1 MGCMMELGELEKAW
15 PEFDKEKVRVIVA
28 SIEPR
33 EEAEATQA
41 QFSHLT
47 VVSDADRKL
56 VEVFAALDPGHAPDG
71 GDTAESTTILVD
83 GKGTIRWVYR
93 PDRAS
98 TRLTPSEV
106 LAAADRV
113 MPAE

>member
-1 MGCMMELGELEKAW
+1 MIELGELEKSW
-15 PEFDKEKVRVIVA
+15 QDFNKRKVGVFVI

-33 EEAEATQA
+33 EPAAATQKD
-41 QFSHLT
+41 FPHLT

-56 VEVFAALDPGHAPDG
+56 VEGFAALDPGHAPDG
-71 GDTAESTTILVD
+71 GDTAVSTTILVD

-93 PDRAS
+93 PDRAMS
-98 TRLTPSEV
+98 QLSPSDV
-106 LAAADRV
+106 LAAVDRQ

>member
-1 MGCMMELGELEKAW
+1 MIELGELEKSW
-15 PEFDKEKVRVIVA
+15 REFDKRNTRVFAI

-33 EEAEATQA
+33 EQAQATQA

-56 VEVFAALDPGHAPDG
+56 VEAFAALDPGHAPDG
-71 GDTAESTTILVD
+71 GDTALSTTILVD

-93 PDRAS
+93 PERAT
-98 TRLTPSEV
+98 TRLSPSEV
-106 LAAADRV
+106 LAAVDRE